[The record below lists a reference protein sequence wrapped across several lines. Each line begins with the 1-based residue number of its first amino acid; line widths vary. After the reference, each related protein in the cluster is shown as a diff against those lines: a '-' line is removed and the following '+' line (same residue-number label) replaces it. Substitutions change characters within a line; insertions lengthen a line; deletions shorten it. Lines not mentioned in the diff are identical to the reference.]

1 MFTVELT
8 DAEIMFCKM
17 AAGLRS
23 IAARAA
29 NVKDARMGDLSGL
42 QMDEDGMIGEYA
54 FCKKM
59 NIFPDLIPGPRSG
72 SYDCVLMG
80 KRIDV
85 KSTRREDGRL
95 LATLKDNDSVDIYAL
110 AIISG
115 NKVKF
120 PGFAL
125 KKELCS
131 EANRVQ
137 LGHGTGYGMT
147 QDKLRQWKEEY
158 CDQ

>member
-8 DAEIMFCKM
+8 DVELMFCKM
-17 AAGLRS
+17 TAGLRT
-23 IAARAA
+23 ITARAA

-72 SYDCVLMG
+72 SHDCVFLG

-85 KSTRREDGRL
+85 KSTRHEDGRL
-95 LATLKDNDSVDIYAL
+95 LATLKNNDDVDVYVL
-110 AIISG
+110 AVIIG
-115 NKVKF
+115 NKVRF
-120 PGFAL
+120 PGFSL
-125 KKELCS
+125 KKELCLEKNKVS
-131 EANRVQ
+131 
-137 LGHGTGYGMT
+137 LGHGIGYGVT
-147 QDKLRQWKEEY
+147 QDRLRPWKEEY
-158 CDQ
+158 CD

>member
-17 AAGLRS
+17 AAGLRT
-23 IAARAA
+23 ITARAA
-29 NVKDARMGDLSGL
+29 NVRDARMGDLSGL
-42 QMDEDGMIGEYA
+42 QMDEDGMIAEYA

-72 SYDCVLMG
+72 TCDCIMQG

-85 KSTRREDGRL
+85 KSTRRENGRL
-95 LATLKDNDSVDIYAL
+95 LATLKDNSDVDIYVL
-110 AIISG
+110 AIVAD
-115 NKVKF
+115 NKVRF

-125 KKELCS
+125 KKDLCVK
-131 EANRVQ
+131 ANEVE
-137 LGHGTGYGMT
+137 LGHGIGYGMT

-158 CDQ
+158 RD

>member
-8 DAEIMFCKM
+8 DVELIFCKT
-17 AAGLRS
+17 AAGLRT
-23 IAARAA
+23 ITARAA
-29 NVKDARMGDLSGL
+29 NVKDARIGDLSGL

-72 SYDCVLMG
+72 SYDCIFMG

-85 KSTRREDGRL
+85 KTTRRKNGRL
-95 LATLKDNDSVDIYAL
+95 LSTLKDNDDVDIYVL
-110 AIISG
+110 AIIDG
-115 NKVKF
+115 NTVRF

-125 KKELCS
+125 KKEFCIKD
-131 EANRVQ
+131 NHVQ
-137 LGHGTGYGMT
+137 LGHGIGYGMT
-147 QDKLRQWKEEY
+147 QDKLRPWKEEY
-158 CDQ
+158 CG